1 MGSLFGKWA
10 TSCVVHQPVVELG
23 LAGTI
28 NARRTAGGVGTSPT
42 EKPVC
47 LTGSG
52 DRPLLGPV
60 GAAEVSRL
68 RVKEPSSGNTSE
80 LIFEVG

>member
-60 GAAEVSRL
+60 GAAESVST
-68 RVKEPSSGNTSE
+68 SSQRALVRQTYLS
-80 LIFEVG
+80 